1 MEQPVKKLRIAFMGT
16 PDFAVAA
23 LRALIAAGHDVVAV
37 YAQPPKPAGRGHQV
51 QKTPVHIAAEESG
64 IAVFTPKTLR
74 DAAEQQKFAALNLDV
89 AVVAAYGLILP
100 RAVLDMPRFG
110 CINIHA
116 SLLPR
121 WRGAAPIQRSI
132 LAGDAESGVTIMQ
145 MEAGLDTGAMLLA
158 DKCPITPTTTAG
170 SLHDALAAM
179 GARLIVPVL
188 ESVAAGTLKPV
199 PQPADGVTY
208 AAKLT
213 RDDGRIDWQKP
224 AVEIDRQIR
233 GLQPWPGC
241 FFMLGN
247 EPVKLLATEI
257 VPDSTGK
264 PAGTIIADDFTVACG
279 QGNDGGAL
287 RLLRVQRA
295 GKNATDGA
303 SFLRGQRIEV
313 GYKL

>member
-1 MEQPVKKLRIAFMGT
+1 MPFGMNSVKKLRLAFMGT
-16 PDFAVAA
+16 PDFAAVS
-23 LRALIAAGHDVVAV
+23 LRALVQAGHDVVAV
-37 YAQPPKPAGRGHQV
+37 YAQPPKPAGRGQQV
-51 QKTPVHIAAEESG
+51 QKTPVHRLADELNIP
-64 IAVFTPKTLR
+64 VNTPRTLR
-74 DAAEQQKFAALNLDV
+74 DVEEQKKFAALNLDV

-100 RAVLDMPRFG
+100 QAVLDAPRLG
-110 CINIHA
+110 CVNIHA

-145 MEAGLDTGAMLLA
+145 MEAGLDTGPMLLA
-158 DKCPITPTTTAG
+158 EKCAITATTTAG
-170 SLHDALAAM
+170 SLHDELAVM
-179 GARLIVPVL
+179 GARLIVPAL
-188 ESVAAGTLKPV
+188 QGLADGSLKPV
-199 PQPADGVTY
+199 AQPEQGVTY

-213 RDDGRIDWQKP
+213 RDDGRIDWNKS

-247 EPVKLLATEI
+247 EPIKLLAAEA
-257 VPDSTGK
+257 VSLPSAQ
-264 PAGTIIADDFTVACG
+264 AGTIVADDFTVACG
-279 QGNDGGAL
+279 QGAL
-287 RLLRVQRA
+287 RLAKVQRA

-303 SFLRGQRIEV
+303 SFLRGQRINV